1 MKVTP
6 SSTARRRT
14 LSALSR
20 SGGQPHIPSPVR
32 RIAPKPRRFTER
44 SPPKRNED
52 LPAGLVAAVT
62 SFCNSTVKRLTP
74 PARVTPKNFR
84 RFIAQKLRLLLS
96 TLNSQLSP
104 PDRRRLLRI
113 GDALT
118 AASTLSTSPPTRTKW
133 P

>member
-1 MKVTP
+1 MKLTP

-44 SPPKRNED
+44 SPPRRKED

-62 SFCNSTVKRLTP
+62 SFCNSKVKMLTP

-96 TLNSQLSP
+96 TLNTQLLLNPAEQSEMS
-104 PDRRRLLRI
+104 DLTSAQRL
-113 GDALT
+113 GA
-118 AASTLSTSPPTRTKW
+118 K
-133 P
+133 

>member
-32 RIAPKPRRFTER
+32 RIAPNPSRFTER

-52 LPAGLVAAVT
+52 FVDGLVAAVT
-62 SFCNSTVKRLTP
+62 SFCNSKVKMLTP

-104 PDRRRLLRI
+104 PDRRRFCLAGVSQMI
-113 GDALT
+113 Q
-118 AASTLSTSPPTRTKW
+118 S
-133 P
+133 